1 MMLKGKI
8 LPVVVVTKIA
18 SMLVVGAGILLV
30 LGSVASFASP
40 VDEATA
46 MISRWTSAYNAN
58 DVEGLVKLYTPDA
71 VVLGT
76 RSPIISQGPQDT
88 RAYFLS
94 THLPGS
100 GNKVEFGER
109 RMMVLGDLR
118 AVLVTGFYNFTLN
131 IGGKITPSHA
141 RFTWLIVNRGGQW
154 LIAHHHS
161 SAVPAAPQ

>member
-1 MMLKGKI
+1 MVKGAGL
-8 LPVVVVTKIA
+8 LPAVAVAVIA
-18 SMLVVGAGILLV
+18 SMLIAVEVGTSRA
-30 LGSVASFASP
+30 AAP
-40 VDEATA
+40 VDEANA
-46 MISRWTSAYNAN
+46 MINRWTAAYNAN

-71 VVLGT
+71 ILLGT
-76 RSPIISQGPQDT
+76 RSPIISQGPQDA

-118 AVLVTGFYNFTLN
+118 AVLMTGFYNFTLN
-131 IGGKITPSHA
+131 VGGKMTPSHA
-141 RFTWLIVNRGGQW
+141 RFTWLVVNRGGEW

-161 SAVPAAPQ
+161 SAVPAPPQ

>member
-1 MMLKGKI
+1 MFNGKV
-8 LPVVVVTKIA
+8 LPAAVVIRIA
-18 SMLVVGAGILLV
+18 SMLAVGAGMLFM
-30 LGSVASFASP
+30 LGSVASSASP

-46 MISRWTSAYNAN
+46 MINHWTTAYNAN

-71 VVLGT
+71 IVLGT
-76 RSPIISQGPQDT
+76 RSPVISQGPQDI

-109 RMMVLGDLR
+109 RTMVLGDLR
-118 AVLVTGFYNFTLN
+118 AVLLTGFYNFSLN
-131 IGGKITPSHA
+131 IGGKMTPSHA

>member
-1 MMLKGKI
+1 MAKEKVPPI
-8 LPVVVVTKIA
+8 LAVARVA
-18 SMLVVGAGILLV
+18 FLLAMGAGMLLM
-30 LGSVASFASP
+30 LGSVASSASP

-46 MISRWTSAYNAN
+46 MINRWTAAYNAN

-71 VVLGT
+71 IVLGT
-76 RSPIISQGPQDT
+76 RSPIISQGPQDI
-88 RAYFLS
+88 RAYFVS

-118 AVLVTGFYNFTLN
+118 AVLAVGFYNFTLN
-131 IGGKITPSHA
+131 IGGKMTPSHA
-141 RFTWLIVNRGGQW
+141 RFTWLIVNRGGSW